1 MNIVQITP
9 GAGGMYCGNCFRD
22 NALVR
27 QLRQM
32 GHTALMAP
40 LYLPLKLDEADT
52 SQGTPIFFSGV
63 NVYLEQKAPF
73 FRHAPQWLH
82 QWLASPALLGWAA
95 RFAAKTRPED
105 VGDLT
110 LSMLRGEHGNQA
122 REVDELVKWLQ
133 TQHEPDVICLSNCLL
148 AGLIRRLKAELPC
161 PVVCMLQGEDSFLDA
176 LPSNH
181 RTAVW
186 ATLAERLQ
194 EADLFVA
201 PSRYFAERMRG
212 RLGLSGEKMRVVF
225 NGISLEGYET
235 ALETPATPQP
245 PVIGYFARM
254 CPEKGL
260 DTLIDA
266 FMLLK
271 ERGTLPGL
279 RLRVGGGCGPGDEAF
294 VQRLRSRLSS
304 RGYLG
309 EVEFHPNLNRSAKLA
324 FLKSLTVLSVPALY
338 GEAFGLYLIEALAAG
353 VPVVQPRHA
362 AFPELIE
369 ATGGGVLFEPGSP
382 VALADALEAVLR
394 DRPNLQQ
401 MGQAGRDVVRDQF
414 SVERMATNMLD
425 AFRSARPSA
434 SVPAMN
440 LQSR

>member
-122 REVDELVKWLQ
+122 REVDDLVKWLQ
-133 TQHEPDVICLSNCLL
+133 TQREPDVICLSNCLL

-201 PSRYFAERMRG
+201 PSRYFAERMRE

-254 CPEKGL
+254 CP
-260 DTLIDA
+260 
-266 FMLLK
+266 
-271 ERGTLPGL
+271 
-279 RLRVGGGCGPGDEAF
+279 
-294 VQRLRSRLSS
+294 
-304 RGYLG
+304 
-309 EVEFHPNLNRSAKLA
+309 
-324 FLKSLTVLSVPALY
+324 
-338 GEAFGLYLIEALAAG
+338 
-353 VPVVQPRHA
+353 
-362 AFPELIE
+362 
-369 ATGGGVLFEPGSP
+369 
-382 VALADALEAVLR
+382 
-394 DRPNLQQ
+394 
-401 MGQAGRDVVRDQF
+401 
-414 SVERMATNMLD
+414 
-425 AFRSARPSA
+425 
-434 SVPAMN
+434 
-440 LQSR
+440 